1 MKMIIDAQGNRESLQ
16 SLDAKL
22 DEVLARLD
30 AEESAV
36 REQKL
41 ALAEILR
48 QYTPY
53 SFFIV
58 PSVAMLLDWNERFL
72 AFITQ
77 RSAAIQVDFIAQPDG
92 RGFLL
97 CLTEDAPFLL
107 HSLQLCFGRNE
118 VDFQV
123 VCHPILQVVRDQD
136 GVLQGLG
143 TERSLG
149 SAEAFIVFEIAGMG
163 SLSPEQLVAAVRE
176 TVVSVQGVFWDQEE
190 LASRVREV
198 ATHCSP
204 SEQAF
209 WDWLLDENFLL
220 FSFRQIQ
227 LGGEGGSISWAK
239 EDPGSALGLEWEV
252 VDLVPGEKRPLAEL
266 NEKFRG
272 RMLRPTRIVVEE
284 IDRRSPIYKDQRL
297 TYIGLRDET
306 DGCQIEYAFLGLF
319 TTKAIEDPTLKIS
332 YLNERI
338 EVALNGLS
346 IPRGCHDYRKTIE
359 IFNSFPKV
367 ELFFMADSEIL
378 EIVRSFTHLYRHGA
392 VKVVPA
398 HSLAVRGLTLLVIL
412 PGEFYSTTSLTRM
425 ESFLTRFFKADLVS
439 TRIIH
444 MSRTYLSLHVTIQTD
459 AFDLSF
465 DPDRLEHG
473 LTAISRPW
481 VQTLKKLLERRVENR
496 KGKELWSRFGIHLPE
511 EYQHLIHPR
520 FAVRDLVNLT
530 TLTETGHDGF
540 DLWGPFGGDE
550 PFFRLQYYSL
560 APSYL
565 NDLLPCLD
573 NFHLKV
579 IDEVDFVLPTEGQAI
594 YIKSFAVR
602 SGPGGLS
609 LGTIRE
615 PLLEALTIMRQGQ
628 LENDSLNKLMVLT
641 RLDWQQ
647 VDLFRAYRNYYFQ
660 LGSPYTKLRVA
671 NALINNP
678 ALAELLYCYFAGRFN
693 PDSGYAD
700 LLEREEKALM
710 PVRLELIEALAKVTD
725 VNEDNILR
733 ILFNLIDST
742 VRTNFFLRRDQAD
755 YFVSFKISAIGIID
769 MPAPRPLFETYVHS
783 PTMEGIHLR
792 GGMVA
797 RGGIRWS
804 DRPDDFRTEVLGL
817 MKTQMTKNAL
827 IVPVG
832 SKGGFIVKTPF
843 TTREAGG
850 ELSKAAYQTLM
861 RGLLDLVDNRV
872 GNQIVKPK
880 RVVAHD
886 DDDPYLVVAADKG
899 TAHLPDTANGVSA
912 DYGFWLKDGFASGGS
927 QGYDHK
933 KLGITAKGAWECVQ
947 RHFRE
952 LGVDVQSDPVTVVGI
967 GDMSGDVFGN
977 GILLSR
983 AIKLVAAFDHRHIF
997 LDPNP
1002 DPEASWQ
1009 ERQRLFNLPRSSWDD
1024 YGRTLISKGGGV
1036 FSRELKEIPLSPE
1049 VQGWLKLRHSSI
1061 DPQGLISLLLAS
1073 EVDLLWNGGIGTYV
1087 KASSEKHQD
1096 AGDRANDGLRIDAL
1110 QLRARVIGE
1119 GGNLGM
1125 TQRARIEYALA
1136 GGRINT
1142 DAIDNSAGVDCSD
1155 HEVNLKI
1162 FLHYL
1167 MEQGKVKDLAERN
1180 RLLEQMTD
1188 EVSRAVL
1195 RNNYTQSLCLSL
1207 DQLRCQRELG
1217 QFSDLMARLSD
1228 VGLLDRGGEVLPGN
1242 KELQARPGK
1251 VLARPE
1257 LSILLAYSKMQ
1268 LYQALLEDELDLT
1281 ATADH
1286 YLREYFPER
1295 IQEQFTEDI
1304 GQHPLG
1310 REIAATMITNHLVD
1324 SAGAAFCDRVSRA
1337 TGRGLPQVALAYLVL
1352 DQMLA
1357 ASRLRQGICQLD
1369 NRLPTERQH
1378 ELLLAVEDRLAEMVQ
1393 WGLNN
1398 GFDLTLNQ
1406 DRVVALQRD
1415 LDDFRS
1421 GVTSVADADAAD
1433 LLAAGMPE
1441 TLIMKLAGLAQL
1453 RDFLPVVALARQRQ
1467 LAVATVTANY
1477 LEIKQY
1483 LQIDSLLSGIEQV
1496 VVHDQWD
1503 RQAAG
1508 TLASQFEAITFD
1520 LTGLIFDRAGNAEP
1534 AVVGYFQQRRQLVKA
1549 YRGLQQK
1556 LAQEKPTDL
1565 HPFVVLLGSLRR
1577 LAV

>member
-30 AEESAV
+30 AEEGVV

-41 ALAEILR
+41 ALADILR
-48 QYTPY
+48 QHTPY
-53 SFFIV
+53 SFFIA
-58 PSVAMLLDWNERFL
+58 PSVELLLDWNERFL

-77 RSAAIQVDFIAQPDG
+77 RRAAIQVDFIAQADE

-107 HSLQLCFGRNE
+107 HSLQLCLGRLE

-123 VCHPILQVVRDQD
+123 VCHPILQVTRNSG
-136 GVLQGLG
+136 GVLQVLG

-149 SAEAFIVFEIAGMG
+149 SAESFIAIEIINMG
-163 SLSPEQLVAAVRE
+163 SLTPDQLVAAARE
-176 TVVSVQGVFWDQEE
+176 TVVSVQGVFWDQEA
-190 LASRVREV
+190 LVTRVREV
-198 ATHCSP
+198 AAHCSP
-204 SEQAF
+204 TEQAF

-220 FSFRQIQ
+220 FSFRQIR
-227 LGGEGGSISWAK
+227 LGGEAGTISWAM
-239 EDPGSALGLEWEV
+239 EDPGSALGLEWEI
-252 VDLVPGEKRPLAEL
+252 VDIVPGEKRPLAEL

-284 IDRRSPIYKDQRL
+284 IDRHSPIYKDQRL
-297 TYIGLRDET
+297 TYIGLRDEV

-319 TTKAIEDPTLKIS
+319 TVKAIEDPTLKIPF
-332 YLNERI
+332 LNERI
-338 EVALNGLS
+338 EAALTGLS

-412 PGEFYSTTSLTRM
+412 PGEFYTQASLARM
-425 ESFLTRFFKADLVS
+425 ESFLTRFFKADLVTS
-439 TRIIH
+439 RIIH
-444 MSRTYLSLHVTIQTD
+444 LSRTYLSLHVTIQTD

-481 VQTLKKLLERRVENR
+481 VQTLKKLLDRRVENR
-496 KGKELWSRFGIHLPE
+496 KGKELWSRFGSHLPE

-550 PFFRLQYYSL
+550 PYFRLQYYSL

-573 NFHLKV
+573 NFYLKV
-579 IDEVDFVLPTEGQAI
+579 IDEVDFVLPVEGQSI

-602 SGPGGLS
+602 NGPGGLP

-615 PLLEALTIMRQGQ
+615 PLLEALTKLRQGL
-628 LENDSLNKLMVLT
+628 LENDPLNKLMVLT
-641 RLDWQQ
+641 QLDWQQ

-660 LGSPYTKLRVA
+660 LGSPYSKLRVA

-678 ALAELLYCYFAGRFN
+678 ALAVLLYRYFAARFD

-710 PVRLELIEALAKVTD
+710 PVRLEMIEALDQVSD

-804 DRPDDFRTEVLGL
+804 DRPDDFRTEILGL

-843 TTREAGG
+843 ATREEGG

-872 GNQIVKPK
+872 ANRIVKPQ

-912 DYGFWLKDGFASGGS
+912 DYGFWLKDAFASGGS

-933 KLGITAKGAWECVQ
+933 KLGITAKGAWECVE

-952 LGVDVQSDPVTVVGI
+952 LGIDVQIDSVTVVGI

-977 GILLSR
+977 GMLLSK
-983 AIKLVAAFDHRHIF
+983 ALKLVAAFDHRHIF
-997 LDPNP
+997 LDPDP
-1002 DPEASWQ
+1002 DPAASWQ
-1009 ERQRLFNLPRSSWDD
+1009 ERQRLFHLPRSSWAD
-1024 YGRTLISKGGGV
+1024 YDRSLLSKGGGI
-1036 FSRELKEIPLSPE
+1036 FARELKEIPLSAE
-1049 VQGWLKLRHSSI
+1049 VQAWLKVRHSSI

-1096 AGDRANDGLRIDAL
+1096 AGDRANDGLRIDAT
-1110 QLRARVIGE
+1110 QLRARVVGE

-1167 MEQGKVKDLAERN
+1167 MEQGKVRDLEERN
-1180 RLLEQMTD
+1180 ELLEQMTE

-1195 RNNYTQSLCLSL
+1195 CNNYTQSLCLSL
-1207 DQLRCQRELG
+1207 EQLRCQRDLG

-1251 VLARPE
+1251 RLARPE

-1268 LYQALLEDELDLT
+1268 LYQGLLESELDLT
-1281 ATADH
+1281 TTAESF
-1286 YLREYFPER
+1286 LREYFPER
-1295 IQEQFTEDI
+1295 IQERFAEDI
-1304 GQHPLG
+1304 AQHPLG
-1310 REIAATMITNHLVD
+1310 REIAATMVTNHLVD
-1324 SAGAAFCDRVSRA
+1324 CAGAAFCDRLSRA
-1337 TGRGLPQVALAYLVL
+1337 SGCGLPQIAMAYLVL
-1352 DQMLA
+1352 DQMLQA
-1357 ASRLRQGICQLD
+1357 RRLRRDIYQLD
-1369 NRLPTERQH
+1369 NRLPSERQH
-1378 ELLLAVEDRLAEMVQ
+1378 QWLLAVEDRLADMVH
-1393 WGLNN
+1393 WGLTN
-1398 GFDLTLNQ
+1398 GFDLVLDQASVTTLH
-1406 DRVVALQRD
+1406 RELG
-1415 LDDFRS
+1415 DFRS
-1421 GVTSVADADAAD
+1421 EVTSAAGTDVSD

-1441 TLIMKLAGLAQL
+1441 TVAAQLSGLAQL

-1467 LAVATVTANY
+1467 IEVAKVTASY
-1477 LEIKQY
+1477 LEVKQF
-1483 LQIDSLLSGIEQV
+1483 LEIDDLLAGIDRV
-1496 VVHDQWD
+1496 VMHDQWD
-1503 RQAAG
+1503 RQAAR
-1508 TLASQFEAITFD
+1508 TLAGQFEALTFD
-1520 LTGLIFDRAGNAEP
+1520 LTGLILDQTGTAE
-1534 AVVGYFQQRRQLVKA
+1534 ADVAGYFQPRRQIVKA
-1549 YRGLQQK
+1549 YRVLQQR
-1556 LAQEKPTDL
+1556 LAQEMPSDL